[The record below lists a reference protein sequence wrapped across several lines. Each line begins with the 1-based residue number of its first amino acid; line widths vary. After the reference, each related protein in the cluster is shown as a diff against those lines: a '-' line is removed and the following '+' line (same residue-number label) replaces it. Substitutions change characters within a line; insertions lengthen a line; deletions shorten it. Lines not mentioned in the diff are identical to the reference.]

1 MNPSYFR
8 IKTDLESAISRLE
21 RWNKKDFI
29 ERKQV
34 EYSQAVDE
42 SLDENGQW
50 KGSCLYAYENE
61 GWSVFEDLSGFYT
74 SIPAESWLSLASNS
88 DLIVAGYNDA
98 MPYGEMIVIR
108 EGEVLKEFWDY
119 PIENDLVNFGD
130 GYPEIESWEDVIDFI
145 EEDNII
151 YSEQGILLIS

>member
-21 RWNKKDFI
+21 SWNKKDFF

-34 EYSQAVDE
+34 EYSEAVDK

-74 SIPAESWLSLASNS
+74 SIPADSWLSLADNCE
-88 DLIVAGYNDA
+88 LVVAGYNDA
-98 MPYGEMIVIR
+98 MPYGEMIVIQ
-108 EGEVLKEFWDY
+108 EGKVLKEFWDY
-119 PIENDLVNFGD
+119 PEDNDFVNLGN
-130 GYPEIESWEDVIDFI
+130 GYPEIESWEDVADFI
-145 EEDNII
+145 EEDDVV
-151 YSEQGILLIS
+151 YSEEGILLIS